1 MVAMYP
7 AREWKI
13 DVLISGI
20 RETRGLWNGEKA
32 SMSVGSGAQMYQR
45 HFSMLGFES
54 EMPLKGS
61 SIDGLII

>member
-20 RETRGLWNGEKA
+20 RETRGA
-32 SMSVGSGAQMYQR
+32 
-45 HFSMLGFES
+45 LGWREGFYVCGKWGPGVS
-54 EMPLKGS
+54 EAFLNVR
-61 SIDGLII
+61 I